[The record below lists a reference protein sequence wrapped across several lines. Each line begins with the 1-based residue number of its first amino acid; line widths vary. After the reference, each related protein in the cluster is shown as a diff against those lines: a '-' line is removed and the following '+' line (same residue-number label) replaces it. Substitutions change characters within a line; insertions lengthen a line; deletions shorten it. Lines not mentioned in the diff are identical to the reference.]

1 MTSDPATVPHPDALP
16 NPRGGAVRAAD
27 AWLAAAADAFERR
40 DDTVAPLAAAAAV
53 LAEAGWL
60 PAARFAGQ
68 LSAAASLVD
77 TGPNFTG
84 WRAALHDF
92 RPAVGRHNLR
102 ELACSPVLLEHFRAL
117 RAQSA
122 ADLRAIAPPDAL
134 ALAGR
139 AVPVLLEHFRALR
152 AQSAADLRAI
162 APPDALA
169 LAGRA
174 VPPASLRALPDAFAA
189 RMRARYEQALLAV
202 LRAPHG
208 APAGALDELDA
219 TLAGLADDAPYDF
232 WRLAGACL
240 RALRASSAPELKR
253 FLARTNLLLGEH
265 VQGRRGAPPDLVR
278 ETVALLWRDFALFG
292 AAAEDVALVDVLRD
306 YGLTVDWH
314 VAGTP
319 ASEAL
324 WEADAARAEHD
335 AVAAAPTR
343 TLGVVTVN
351 AHAYEDFLQTADASM
366 ADLSAV
372 PKTADTSVAWRASE
386 AAYRVGA
393 AACALGLGHAAL
405 LADTLGLAW
414 RRAAHGVPL
423 ADRDLA
429 AHSHASDM
437 LRAALLKIAAGV
449 APPDLTAASEALGAA
464 LGRT

>member
-1 MTSDPATVPHPDALP
+1 MTSDPANVPHPDALP

-40 DDTVAPLAAAAAV
+40 DDAAAPLAAAAAV

-68 LSAAASLVD
+68 LSAAVPLLATEPTSA
-77 TGPNFTG
+77 G
-84 WRAALHDF
+84 WRAALRDF
-92 RPAVGRHNLR
+92 RAAVGRHNLR
-102 ELACSPVLLEHFRAL
+102 ELACSPVLFEHFRAL

-122 ADLRAIAPPDAL
+122 ADLRTSTPLDAL
-134 ALAGR
+134 AL
-139 AVPVLLEHFRALR
+139 V
-152 AQSAADLRAI
+152 
-162 APPDALA
+162 
-169 LAGRA
+169 GRA
-174 VPPASLRALPDAFAA
+174 VPPATLRALPDAFAI
-189 RMRARYEQALLAV
+189 RIRARYEQALLGV
-202 LRAPHG
+202 LRAEPGTPG
-208 APAGALDELDA
+208 AALDELDA
-219 TLAGLADDAPYDF
+219 MLAALTDDGPYDF
-232 WRLAGACL
+232 WRLAAACV
-240 RALRASSAPELKR
+240 RALRASGAPELKR

-265 VQGRRGAPPDLVR
+265 AQGRRSAPPELVR

-292 AAAEDVALVDVLRD
+292 AAAEDVALVDVLHD

-324 WEADAARAEHD
+324 WEADAARAEHE
-335 AVAAAPTR
+335 AVTAAPTR
-343 TLGVVTVN
+343 ALGVVTVN

-366 ADLSAV
+366 ADLAANPAAADPGAAWHASA
-372 PKTADTSVAWRASE
+372 
-386 AAYRVGA
+386 AAYRVGT

-423 ADRDLA
+423 ADGGLD
-429 AHSHASDM
+429 AHRHASDM

-449 APPDLTAASEALGAA
+449 APPDLTAASEALGTA

>member
-1 MTSDPATVPHPDALP
+1 MRPEPANVPHPDALP

-40 DDTVAPLAAAAAV
+40 DDAAAPLSAAAAV

-68 LSAAASLVD
+68 LSAAVPLVAVEP
-77 TGPNFTG
+77 TSAG
-84 WRAALHDF
+84 WRAALRDF
-92 RPAVGRHNLR
+92 RAAVGRHNLR
-102 ELACSPVLLEHFRAL
+102 ELACSPVLFEHFRAL

-122 ADLRAIAPPDAL
+122 ADLRASAPLDAL
-134 ALAGR
+134 AL
-139 AVPVLLEHFRALR
+139 V
-152 AQSAADLRAI
+152 
-162 APPDALA
+162 
-169 LAGRA
+169 GRA
-174 VPPASLRALPDAFAA
+174 VPPSTLRALPDAFAT
-189 RMRARYEQALLAV
+189 RIRARYEQALLGV
-202 LRAPHG
+202 LRAGHG
-208 APAGALDELDA
+208 APDAALAELDA
-219 TLAGLADDAPYDF
+219 MLAVLAGDDPYDF
-232 WRLAGACL
+232 WRLAAACV
-240 RALRASSAPELKR
+240 RALRASGAPELKR

-265 VQGRRGAPPDLVR
+265 AQGRRSAPPELVR

-292 AAAEDVALVDVLRD
+292 AAAEDVALVDVLHD

-343 TLGVVTVN
+343 ALGVVTVN

-366 ADLSAV
+366 ADLA
-372 PKTADTSVAWRASE
+372 ADPAAADAGAAWHASG
-386 AAYRVGA
+386 AAYRVGT

-423 ADRDLA
+423 ADGGLD
-429 AHSHASDM
+429 AHGHASDM

-449 APPDLTAASEALGAA
+449 APPDLTAASGALGAA
-464 LGRT
+464 LGRA

>member
-1 MTSDPATVPHPDALP
+1 MTSDPANVPHPDALP

-40 DDTVAPLAAAAAV
+40 DDAAAPLAAAAAV

-68 LSAAASLVD
+68 LSAAVPLVA
-77 TGPNFTG
+77 TEPTSAG

-92 RPAVGRHNLR
+92 RAAVGRHNLR
-102 ELACSPVLLEHFRAL
+102 ELACSPVLFEHFRAL

-122 ADLRAIAPPDAL
+122 ADLRASAPLDAL
-134 ALAGR
+134 AL
-139 AVPVLLEHFRALR
+139 V
-152 AQSAADLRAI
+152 
-162 APPDALA
+162 
-169 LAGRA
+169 GRA
-174 VPPASLRALPDAFAA
+174 VPPATLRVLPDAFTP
-189 RMRARYEQALLAV
+189 RIRARYEQALLGV
-202 LRAPHG
+202 LRAEHG
-208 APAGALDELDA
+208 APGAALDEVDA
-219 TLAGLADDAPYDF
+219 LLAALTDDGPYDF
-232 WRLAGACL
+232 WRLAAACV
-240 RALRASSAPELKR
+240 RALRASGAPELKR

-265 VQGRRGAPPDLVR
+265 AQGRRSAPPELVR

-292 AAAEDVALVDVLRD
+292 AAAEDVALVDVLHD

-324 WEADAARAEHD
+324 WEADAARAERD
-335 AVAAAPTR
+335 AVAVAPTR
-343 TLGVVTVN
+343 ALGVVTVN

-366 ADLSAV
+366 ADLAANPAAADPGAAWHASA
-372 PKTADTSVAWRASE
+372 
-386 AAYRVGA
+386 AAYRVGT

-423 ADRDLA
+423 ADGGLD
-429 AHSHASDM
+429 AHRHASDM

-449 APPDLTAASEALGAA
+449 APPDLTAASDALGTA

>member
-1 MTSDPATVPHPDALP
+1 MRPEPANVPHPDALP

-27 AWLAAAADAFERR
+27 AWLAAAADAFEHR
-40 DDTVAPLAAAAAV
+40 DDAAAPLSAAAAV

-68 LSAAASLVD
+68 LSAAVPLVAAEP
-77 TGPNFTG
+77 TSAG
-84 WRAALHDF
+84 WRAALRDF
-92 RPAVGRHNLR
+92 RAAVARHNLR
-102 ELACSPVLLEHFRAL
+102 ELACSPVLFEHFRAL

-122 ADLRAIAPPDAL
+122 ADLRAQAPLDAL
-134 ALAGR
+134 AL
-139 AVPVLLEHFRALR
+139 V
-152 AQSAADLRAI
+152 
-162 APPDALA
+162 
-169 LAGRA
+169 GRA
-174 VPPASLRALPDAFAA
+174 VPPATLRALPDAFAT
-189 RMRARYEQALLAV
+189 RIRARYEQALLGV
-202 LRAPHG
+202 LRAERG
-208 APAGALDELDA
+208 APDAALDELDA
-219 TLAGLADDAPYDF
+219 MLAALASDDPYDF
-232 WRLAGACL
+232 WRLAAACV
-240 RALRASSAPELKR
+240 RALRASGAPELKR

-265 VQGRRGAPPDLVR
+265 AQGRRSAPPELVR

-292 AAAEDVALVDVLRD
+292 AAAEDVALVDVLHD

-324 WEADAARAEHD
+324 WEADAARAERD

-343 TLGVVTVN
+343 ALGVVTVN

-366 ADLSAV
+366 VDLAADPA
-372 PKTADTSVAWRASE
+372 KADAGAAWHASG
-386 AAYRVGA
+386 AAYRVGT

-423 ADRDLA
+423 ADGGLD
-429 AHSHASDM
+429 AHGHASDM

-449 APPDLTAASEALGAA
+449 APPDLTAASGALGAA
-464 LGRT
+464 LGRA

>member
-1 MTSDPATVPHPDALP
+1 MRPEPANVPHPDALP

-40 DDTVAPLAAAAAV
+40 DDAAAPLSAAAAV

-68 LSAAASLVD
+68 LSAAVPLVAVEP
-77 TGPNFTG
+77 TSAG
-84 WRAALHDF
+84 WRAALRDF
-92 RPAVGRHNLR
+92 RAAVGRHNLR
-102 ELACSPVLLEHFRAL
+102 ELACSPVLFEHFRAL

-122 ADLRAIAPPDAL
+122 ADLRASAPLDAL
-134 ALAGR
+134 AL
-139 AVPVLLEHFRALR
+139 V
-152 AQSAADLRAI
+152 
-162 APPDALA
+162 
-169 LAGRA
+169 GRA
-174 VPPASLRALPDAFAA
+174 VPPATLRALPVAFAT
-189 RMRARYEQALLAV
+189 RIRARYEQALLGV
-202 LRAPHG
+202 LRAGHG
-208 APAGALDELDA
+208 APDAALAELDA
-219 TLAGLADDAPYDF
+219 MLAVLAGDDPYDF
-232 WRLAGACL
+232 WRLAAACV
-240 RALRASSAPELKR
+240 RALRASGAPELKR

-265 VQGRRGAPPDLVR
+265 AQGRRSAPPELVR

-292 AAAEDVALVDVLRD
+292 AAAEDVALVDVLHD

-343 TLGVVTVN
+343 ALGVVTVN

-366 ADLSAV
+366 ADLA
-372 PKTADTSVAWRASE
+372 ADPAAADAGAAWHASG
-386 AAYRVGA
+386 AAYRVGT

-423 ADRDLA
+423 ADGGLD
-429 AHSHASDM
+429 AHGHASDM

-449 APPDLTAASEALGAA
+449 APPDLTAASGALGAA
-464 LGRT
+464 LGRA

>member
-1 MTSDPATVPHPDALP
+1 MTSDPANFPLPDALP

-27 AWLAAAADAFERR
+27 AWLAAAADAFERH
-40 DDTVAPLAAAAAV
+40 DDAAAPLSAVAAV

-68 LSAAASLVD
+68 LSAAVPLVAVEP
-77 TGPNFTG
+77 TSAG
-84 WRAALHDF
+84 WRAALRDF
-92 RPAVGRHNLR
+92 RAAVGRHNLR
-102 ELACSPVLLEHFRAL
+102 ELACSPVLFEHFRAL

-122 ADLRAIAPPDAL
+122 ADLRANTPLDAL
-134 ALAGR
+134 AL
-139 AVPVLLEHFRALR
+139 V
-152 AQSAADLRAI
+152 
-162 APPDALA
+162 
-169 LAGRA
+169 GRA
-174 VPPASLRALPDAFAA
+174 VPPATLRALPDAFAT
-189 RMRARYEQALLAV
+189 RIRARYEQALLGV
-202 LRAPHG
+202 LRAQHA
-208 APAGALDELDA
+208 APDAALDELDA
-219 TLAGLADDAPYDF
+219 MQATLADDGPYDF
-232 WRLAGACL
+232 WRLAAACL
-240 RALRASSAPELKR
+240 RALRASGAPELKR
-253 FLARTNLLLGEH
+253 FLARTNLLLGEQA
-265 VQGRRGAPPDLVR
+265 QGLRSAPPELVR

-292 AAAEDVALVDVLRD
+292 AAAEDVALVDVLHD

-335 AVAAAPTR
+335 AVAVAPTR
-343 TLGVVTVN
+343 ALGVVTVN

-366 ADLSAV
+366 ADLAADPAV
-372 PKTADTSVAWRASE
+372 ADTRAAWRASG
-386 AAYRVGA
+386 AAYRVGT

-423 ADRDLA
+423 AGGGLD
-429 AHSHASDM
+429 AHGHASDM

-449 APPDLTAASEALGAA
+449 APPDLTAASEALGTA

>member
-1 MTSDPATVPHPDALP
+1 MTSDPANVPYPDALP

-40 DDTVAPLAAAAAV
+40 DDAAAPLAAAAAV

-68 LSAAASLVD
+68 LSAAVPLLATEPISA
-77 TGPNFTG
+77 G
-84 WRAALHDF
+84 WRAALRDF
-92 RPAVGRHNLR
+92 RAAVGRHNLR
-102 ELACSPVLLEHFRAL
+102 ELACSPVLFEHFRAL

-122 ADLRAIAPPDAL
+122 ADLRTSAPLDAL
-134 ALAGR
+134 AL
-139 AVPVLLEHFRALR
+139 V
-152 AQSAADLRAI
+152 
-162 APPDALA
+162 
-169 LAGRA
+169 GRA
-174 VPPASLRALPDAFAA
+174 VPPATLRALPEAFAI
-189 RMRARYEQALLAV
+189 RIRARYEQALLGV
-202 LRAPHG
+202 LRAEYG
-208 APAGALDELDA
+208 APGAALDELDA
-219 TLAGLADDAPYDF
+219 MLAALTDDGPYDF
-232 WRLAGACL
+232 WRLAAACV
-240 RALRASSAPELKR
+240 RALRASGAPELKR

-265 VQGRRGAPPDLVR
+265 AQGRRSAPPELVR

-292 AAAEDVALVDVLRD
+292 AAAEDVALVDVLHD

-324 WEADAARAEHD
+324 WEADAARAEHE

-343 TLGVVTVN
+343 ALGVVTVN

-366 ADLSAV
+366 ADLAANPAAADPGAAWHASA
-372 PKTADTSVAWRASE
+372 
-386 AAYRVGA
+386 AAYRVGT

-423 ADRDLA
+423 ADGGLD
-429 AHSHASDM
+429 AHRHASDM

-449 APPDLTAASEALGAA
+449 APPDLTAASEALGTA

>member
-1 MTSDPATVPHPDALP
+1 MTSDPANVPHPDALP

-27 AWLAAAADAFERR
+27 AWLAAADDAFERH
-40 DDTVAPLAAAAAV
+40 DDAAAPLSAAAAV

-68 LSAAASLVD
+68 LAATAPLVAAEP
-77 TGPNFTG
+77 TSTG
-84 WRAALHDF
+84 WRAALRDF
-92 RPAVGRHNLR
+92 RAAVGRHNLR
-102 ELACSPVLLEHFRAL
+102 ELACSPVLLDHFRAL

-122 ADLRAIAPPDAL
+122 ADLRASAPLDAL
-134 ALAGR
+134 AL
-139 AVPVLLEHFRALR
+139 V
-152 AQSAADLRAI
+152 
-162 APPDALA
+162 
-169 LAGRA
+169 GRA
-174 VPPASLRALPDAFAA
+174 VPPATLRALPDAFAA
-189 RMRARYEQALLAV
+189 RIRARYEQALLGV
-202 LRAPHG
+202 LRAEHG
-208 APAGALDELDA
+208 AALDELDA
-219 TLAGLADDAPYDF
+219 MQVALTDDGPYDF
-232 WRLAGACL
+232 WRLANACL
-240 RALRASSAPELKR
+240 RALRASGAPELKR

-265 VQGRRGAPPDLVR
+265 AQGRRSAPPELVR

-292 AAAEDVALVDVLRD
+292 AAAEDVALVDVLHD

-335 AVAAAPTR
+335 AVAVAPTR
-343 TLGVVTVN
+343 ALGVVTVN

-366 ADLSAV
+366 ADLA
-372 PKTADTSVAWRASE
+372 ADPARADAGAAWHASG
-386 AAYRVGA
+386 AAYRVGT

-423 ADRDLA
+423 ADGGLD
-429 AHSHASDM
+429 AHGHASDM

>member
-1 MTSDPATVPHPDALP
+1 MRPEPANVPHPDALP

-40 DDTVAPLAAAAAV
+40 DDAAAPLSAAAAV

-68 LSAAASLVD
+68 LSAAVPLVAVEP
-77 TGPNFTG
+77 TSAG
-84 WRAALHDF
+84 WRAALRDF
-92 RPAVGRHNLR
+92 RAAVGRHNLR
-102 ELACSPVLLEHFRAL
+102 ELACSPVLFEHFRAL

-122 ADLRAIAPPDAL
+122 ADLRASAPLDAL
-134 ALAGR
+134 AL
-139 AVPVLLEHFRALR
+139 V
-152 AQSAADLRAI
+152 
-162 APPDALA
+162 
-169 LAGRA
+169 GRA
-174 VPPASLRALPDAFAA
+174 VPPATLRALPDAFAT
-189 RMRARYEQALLAV
+189 RIRARYEQALLGV
-202 LRAPHG
+202 LRAGHG
-208 APAGALDELDA
+208 APDAALAELDA
-219 TLAGLADDAPYDF
+219 MLAALAGDDPYDF
-232 WRLAGACL
+232 WRLAAACV
-240 RALRASSAPELKR
+240 RALRASGAPELKR

-265 VQGRRGAPPDLVR
+265 AQGRRSAPPELVR

-292 AAAEDVALVDVLRD
+292 AAAEDVALVDVLHD

-343 TLGVVTVN
+343 ALGVVTVN

-366 ADLSAV
+366 ADLAAN
-372 PKTADTSVAWRASE
+372 PAAADPGAAWHASG
-386 AAYRVGA
+386 AAYRVGT

-423 ADRDLA
+423 ADGGLD
-429 AHSHASDM
+429 AHGHASDM

-449 APPDLTAASEALGAA
+449 APPDLTAASGALGAA
-464 LGRT
+464 LGRA

>member
-1 MTSDPATVPHPDALP
+1 MRPEPANVPPPDALP

-40 DDTVAPLAAAAAV
+40 DDAAAPVSAAAAV

-68 LSAAASLVD
+68 LSAAVPLVAVEP
-77 TGPNFTG
+77 TSAG
-84 WRAALHDF
+84 WHAALRDF
-92 RPAVGRHNLR
+92 RAAVGRHNLR
-102 ELACSPVLLEHFRAL
+102 ELACSPVLFEHFRAL

-122 ADLRAIAPPDAL
+122 ADLRANVPFDAL
-134 ALAGR
+134 AL
-139 AVPVLLEHFRALR
+139 V
-152 AQSAADLRAI
+152 
-162 APPDALA
+162 
-169 LAGRA
+169 GRA
-174 VPPASLRALPDAFAA
+174 VPPATLRALPDAFAT
-189 RMRARYEQALLAV
+189 RIRARYEQALLGV
-202 LRAPHG
+202 LRAEQGVPD
-208 APAGALDELDA
+208 AALGELDA
-219 TLAGLADDAPYDF
+219 MLAALAGNDPYDF
-232 WRLAGACL
+232 WRLAAACV
-240 RALRASSAPELKR
+240 RALRASGAPELKR

-265 VQGRRGAPPDLVR
+265 AQGRRSAPPEFVR

-292 AAAEDVALVDVLRD
+292 AAAEDVALVDVLHD

-343 TLGVVTVN
+343 ALGVVTVN

-366 ADLSAV
+366 ADLAADPAAADASA
-372 PKTADTSVAWRASE
+372 AWHASG
-386 AAYRVGA
+386 AAFRVGT

-423 ADRDLA
+423 ADGGLD
-429 AHSHASDM
+429 AHGHASDM

-449 APPDLTAASEALGAA
+449 APPDLTAASGALGAA
-464 LGRT
+464 LGRA

>member
-1 MTSDPATVPHPDALP
+1 MRSEPANVPHPDALP

-40 DDTVAPLAAAAAV
+40 DDAAAPLSAAAAV

-68 LSAAASLVD
+68 LSAAVPLVAVEP
-77 TGPNFTG
+77 TSAG
-84 WRAALHDF
+84 WRAALRDF
-92 RPAVGRHNLR
+92 RAAVSRHNLR
-102 ELACSPVLLEHFRAL
+102 ELACSPVLFEHFRAL

-122 ADLRAIAPPDAL
+122 ADLRASAPLDAL
-134 ALAGR
+134 AL
-139 AVPVLLEHFRALR
+139 V
-152 AQSAADLRAI
+152 
-162 APPDALA
+162 
-169 LAGRA
+169 GRA
-174 VPPASLRALPDAFAA
+174 VPPATLRALPDAFAT
-189 RMRARYEQALLAV
+189 RIRARYEQALLGV
-202 LRAPHG
+202 LRAGHG
-208 APAGALDELDA
+208 APDAALAELDA
-219 TLAGLADDAPYDF
+219 MLAVLAGDDPYDF
-232 WRLAGACL
+232 WRLAAACV
-240 RALRASSAPELKR
+240 RALRASGAPELKR

-265 VQGRRGAPPDLVR
+265 AQGRRSAPPELVR

-292 AAAEDVALVDVLRD
+292 AAAEDVALVDVLHD

-343 TLGVVTVN
+343 ALGVVTVN

-366 ADLSAV
+366 ADLA
-372 PKTADTSVAWRASE
+372 ADPAAADAGAAWHASG
-386 AAYRVGA
+386 AAYRVGT

-423 ADRDLA
+423 ADGGLD
-429 AHSHASDM
+429 AHGHASDM

-449 APPDLTAASEALGAA
+449 APPDLTAASGALGAA
-464 LGRT
+464 LGRA

>member
-1 MTSDPATVPHPDALP
+1 MRPEPANVPHPDALP

-40 DDTVAPLAAAAAV
+40 DDAAAPLSAAAAV

-68 LSAAASLVD
+68 LSAAVSLVAVEP
-77 TGPNFTG
+77 TSAG
-84 WRAALHDF
+84 WRAALRDF
-92 RPAVGRHNLR
+92 RAAVGRHNLR
-102 ELACSPVLLEHFRAL
+102 ELACSPVLFEHFRAL

-122 ADLRAIAPPDAL
+122 ADLRASAPLDAL
-134 ALAGR
+134 AL
-139 AVPVLLEHFRALR
+139 V
-152 AQSAADLRAI
+152 
-162 APPDALA
+162 
-169 LAGRA
+169 GRA
-174 VPPASLRALPDAFAA
+174 VPPATLRALPDAFAT
-189 RMRARYEQALLAV
+189 RIRARYEQALLGV
-202 LRAPHG
+202 LRAGHG
-208 APAGALDELDA
+208 APDAALAELDA
-219 TLAGLADDAPYDF
+219 MLAALAGDDPYDF
-232 WRLAGACL
+232 WRLAAACV
-240 RALRASSAPELKR
+240 RALRASGAPELKR

-265 VQGRRGAPPDLVR
+265 AQGRRSAPPELVR

-292 AAAEDVALVDVLRD
+292 AAAEDVALVDVLHD

-343 TLGVVTVN
+343 ALGVVTVN

-366 ADLSAV
+366 ADLAANPAAADAGAAWHASA
-372 PKTADTSVAWRASE
+372 
-386 AAYRVGA
+386 AAYRVGT

-423 ADRDLA
+423 ADGGLD
-429 AHSHASDM
+429 AHGRASDM

-449 APPDLTAASEALGAA
+449 APPDLTAASGALGAA
-464 LGRT
+464 LGRA

>member
-1 MTSDPATVPHPDALP
+1 MRPEPANVPHPDALP

-27 AWLAAAADAFERR
+27 AWLAAAADAFEQR
-40 DDTVAPLAAAAAV
+40 DDAAAPLSAAAAV

-68 LSAAASLVD
+68 LSAAVPLVAVEP
-77 TGPNFTG
+77 TSAG
-84 WRAALHDF
+84 WRAALRDF
-92 RPAVGRHNLR
+92 RAAVARHNLR
-102 ELACSPVLLEHFRAL
+102 ELACSPVLFEHFRAL

-122 ADLRAIAPPDAL
+122 ADLRANAPLDAL
-134 ALAGR
+134 AL
-139 AVPVLLEHFRALR
+139 V
-152 AQSAADLRAI
+152 
-162 APPDALA
+162 
-169 LAGRA
+169 GRA
-174 VPPASLRALPDAFAA
+174 VPPATLRALPDAFAT
-189 RMRARYEQALLAV
+189 RIRARYEQALLGL
-202 LRAPHG
+202 LRAEHG
-208 APAGALDELDA
+208 APDAALDELDA
-219 TLAGLADDAPYDF
+219 MLAALADDDPYNF
-232 WRLAGACL
+232 WRLAAACL
-240 RALRASSAPELKR
+240 RALRASGAPELKR

-265 VQGRRGAPPDLVR
+265 AQGRRDAPPEFVR

-292 AAAEDVALVDVLRD
+292 AAAEDVALVDVLHD

-343 TLGVVTVN
+343 ALGVVTVN

-366 ADLSAV
+366 ADLAADPARADASA
-372 PKTADTSVAWRASE
+372 AWHASG
-386 AAYRVGA
+386 AAYRVGT

-423 ADRDLA
+423 ADGGLD
-429 AHSHASDM
+429 AHGHASDM

-449 APPDLTAASEALGAA
+449 APPDLTAASGALGAA
-464 LGRT
+464 LGRA

>member
-1 MTSDPATVPHPDALP
+1 MRPEPANVPHPDALP

-40 DDTVAPLAAAAAV
+40 DDAAPPLSAAAAV

-68 LSAAASLVD
+68 LSAAVPLVAVEP
-77 TGPNFTG
+77 TSAG
-84 WRAALHDF
+84 WRAALRDF
-92 RPAVGRHNLR
+92 RAAVGRHNLR
-102 ELACSPVLLEHFRAL
+102 ELACSPVLFEHFRAL

-122 ADLRAIAPPDAL
+122 ADLRASAPLDAL
-134 ALAGR
+134 AL
-139 AVPVLLEHFRALR
+139 V
-152 AQSAADLRAI
+152 
-162 APPDALA
+162 
-169 LAGRA
+169 GRA
-174 VPPASLRALPDAFAA
+174 VPPATLRALPDAFAT
-189 RMRARYEQALLAV
+189 RIRARYEQALLGV
-202 LRAPHG
+202 LREGHG
-208 APAGALDELDA
+208 APDAALAELDA
-219 TLAGLADDAPYDF
+219 MLAALAGDDPYDF
-232 WRLAGACL
+232 WRLAAACV
-240 RALRASSAPELKR
+240 RALRASGAPELKR

-265 VQGRRGAPPDLVR
+265 AQGRRSAPPELVR

-292 AAAEDVALVDVLRD
+292 AAAEDVALVDVLHD

-343 TLGVVTVN
+343 ALGVVTVN

-366 ADLSAV
+366 ADLAANPAAADPGAAWHASA
-372 PKTADTSVAWRASE
+372 
-386 AAYRVGA
+386 AAYRVGT

-414 RRAAHGVPL
+414 RCAAHGVPL
-423 ADRDLA
+423 ADGGLD
-429 AHSHASDM
+429 AHGHASDM

-449 APPDLTAASEALGAA
+449 APPDLTAASGALGAA
-464 LGRT
+464 LGRA

>member
-1 MTSDPATVPHPDALP
+1 MRPEPANVPHPDALP

-40 DDTVAPLAAAAAV
+40 DDAAAPLSAAAAV

-68 LSAAASLVD
+68 LSAAVSLVAVEP
-77 TGPNFTG
+77 TSAG
-84 WRAALHDF
+84 WRAALRDF
-92 RPAVGRHNLR
+92 RAAVGRHNLR
-102 ELACSPVLLEHFRAL
+102 ELACSPVLFEHFRAL

-122 ADLRAIAPPDAL
+122 ADLRASAPLDAL
-134 ALAGR
+134 AL
-139 AVPVLLEHFRALR
+139 V
-152 AQSAADLRAI
+152 
-162 APPDALA
+162 
-169 LAGRA
+169 GRA
-174 VPPASLRALPDAFAA
+174 VPPATLRALPDAFAT
-189 RMRARYEQALLAV
+189 RIRARYEQALLGV
-202 LRAPHG
+202 LRAEHG
-208 APAGALDELDA
+208 APDAALAELDA
-219 TLAGLADDAPYDF
+219 MLAALAGDDPYDF
-232 WRLAGACL
+232 WRLAAACV
-240 RALRASSAPELKR
+240 RALRASGAPELKR

-265 VQGRRGAPPDLVR
+265 AQGRRSAPPELVR

-292 AAAEDVALVDVLRD
+292 AAAEDVALVDVLHD

-343 TLGVVTVN
+343 ALGVVTVN

-366 ADLSAV
+366 ADLAAN
-372 PKTADTSVAWRASE
+372 PAAADPGAAWHASG
-386 AAYRVGA
+386 AAYRVGT

-423 ADRDLA
+423 ADGGLD
-429 AHSHASDM
+429 AHGHASDM

-449 APPDLTAASEALGAA
+449 APPDLTAASGALGAA
-464 LGRT
+464 LGRA

>member
-1 MTSDPATVPHPDALP
+1 MTSDPANVPYPDALP

-40 DDTVAPLAAAAAV
+40 DDAAAPLAAAAAV

-68 LSAAASLVD
+68 LSAAVPLLATEPTSA
-77 TGPNFTG
+77 G
-84 WRAALHDF
+84 WRAALRDF
-92 RPAVGRHNLR
+92 RAAVGRHNLR
-102 ELACSPVLLEHFRAL
+102 ELACSPVLFQHFRAL

-122 ADLRAIAPPDAL
+122 ADLRTSAPLDAL
-134 ALAGR
+134 AL
-139 AVPVLLEHFRALR
+139 V
-152 AQSAADLRAI
+152 
-162 APPDALA
+162 
-169 LAGRA
+169 GRA
-174 VPPASLRALPDAFAA
+174 VPPATLRALPDAFAI
-189 RMRARYEQALLAV
+189 RIRARYEQALLGV
-202 LRAPHG
+202 LRAEHG
-208 APAGALDELDA
+208 APGAALDELDA
-219 TLAGLADDAPYDF
+219 MLAALTDDGPYDF
-232 WRLAGACL
+232 WRLAAACV
-240 RALRASSAPELKR
+240 RALCASGAPELKR

-265 VQGRRGAPPDLVR
+265 AQGRRSAPPELVR

-292 AAAEDVALVDVLRD
+292 AAAEDVALVDVLHD

-324 WEADAARAEHD
+324 WEADAARAEHE
-335 AVAAAPTR
+335 AVTAAPTR
-343 TLGVVTVN
+343 ALGVVTVN

-366 ADLSAV
+366 ADLAANPAAADPGAAWHASA
-372 PKTADTSVAWRASE
+372 
-386 AAYRVGA
+386 AAYRVGT

-423 ADRDLA
+423 ADGGLD
-429 AHSHASDM
+429 AHRHASDM

>member
-1 MTSDPATVPHPDALP
+1 MTSDPANVPHPDALP
-16 NPRGGAVRAAD
+16 NPRGGAVRAAE
-27 AWLAAAADAFERR
+27 AWLATAADAFERR
-40 DDTVAPLAAAAAV
+40 DDAAAPLSAAAAV

-68 LSAAASLVD
+68 LSAAVPLVA
-77 TGPNFTG
+77 TEPTSVG
-84 WRAALHDF
+84 WRAALRDF
-92 RPAVGRHNLR
+92 RAAVGRHNLR
-102 ELACSPVLLEHFRAL
+102 ELACSPVLFEHFRAL

-122 ADLRAIAPPDAL
+122 ADLRASAPLDAL
-134 ALAGR
+134 AL
-139 AVPVLLEHFRALR
+139 V
-152 AQSAADLRAI
+152 
-162 APPDALA
+162 
-169 LAGRA
+169 GRA
-174 VPPASLRALPDAFAA
+174 VPPATLRALPEAFAT
-189 RMRARYEQALLAV
+189 RIRARYEQALLGV
-202 LRAPHG
+202 LRAEHG
-208 APAGALDELDA
+208 APGAALDELDA
-219 TLAGLADDAPYDF
+219 MLAALTDDAPYDF
-232 WRLAGACL
+232 WRLAAACV
-240 RALRASSAPELKR
+240 RALRASGAPELKR

-265 VQGRRGAPPDLVR
+265 AQGRRSAPPELVR

-292 AAAEDVALVDVLRD
+292 AAAEDVALVDVLHD

-324 WEADAARAEHD
+324 WEADAARAEHE

-343 TLGVVTVN
+343 ALGVVTVN

-366 ADLSAV
+366 ADLAAN
-372 PKTADTSVAWRASE
+372 PAAADPGAAWRASA
-386 AAYRVGA
+386 AAYRVGT

-423 ADRDLA
+423 ADGGLD
-429 AHSHASDM
+429 AHRHASDM

-464 LGRT
+464 LGRA

>member
-1 MTSDPATVPHPDALP
+1 MRSEPANVPHPDALP

-40 DDTVAPLAAAAAV
+40 DDAAAPLSAAAAV

-68 LSAAASLVD
+68 LSAAVPLVAVEP
-77 TGPNFTG
+77 TSAG
-84 WRAALHDF
+84 WRAALRDF
-92 RPAVGRHNLR
+92 RAAVGRHNLR
-102 ELACSPVLLEHFRAL
+102 ELACSPVLFEHFRAL

-122 ADLRAIAPPDAL
+122 ADLRASAPLDAL
-134 ALAGR
+134 AL
-139 AVPVLLEHFRALR
+139 V
-152 AQSAADLRAI
+152 
-162 APPDALA
+162 
-169 LAGRA
+169 GRA
-174 VPPASLRALPDAFAA
+174 VPPATLRALPDAFAT
-189 RMRARYEQALLAV
+189 RIRARYEQALLGV
-202 LRAPHG
+202 LRAGHG
-208 APAGALDELDA
+208 APDAALAELDA
-219 TLAGLADDAPYDF
+219 MLAVLAGDDPYDF
-232 WRLAGACL
+232 WRLAAACV
-240 RALRASSAPELKR
+240 RALRASGAPELKR

-265 VQGRRGAPPDLVR
+265 AQGRRSAPPELVR

-292 AAAEDVALVDVLRD
+292 AAAEDVALVDVLHD

-343 TLGVVTVN
+343 ALGVVTVN

-366 ADLSAV
+366 ADLA
-372 PKTADTSVAWRASE
+372 ADPAAADAGAAWHASG
-386 AAYRVGA
+386 AAYRVGT

-423 ADRDLA
+423 ADGGLD
-429 AHSHASDM
+429 AHGHASDM

-449 APPDLTAASEALGAA
+449 APPDLTAASGALGAA
-464 LGRT
+464 LGRA

>member
-1 MTSDPATVPHPDALP
+1 MRPEPANVPHPDALP

-27 AWLAAAADAFERR
+27 AWLAAAADAFEHR
-40 DDTVAPLAAAAAV
+40 DDAAAPLSAAAAV

-68 LSAAASLVD
+68 LSAAVPLVAAEP
-77 TGPNFTG
+77 TSAG
-84 WRAALHDF
+84 WRAALRDF
-92 RPAVGRHNLR
+92 RAAVARHNLR
-102 ELACSPVLLEHFRAL
+102 ELACSPVLFEHFRAL

-122 ADLRAIAPPDAL
+122 ADLRAQAPLDAL
-134 ALAGR
+134 AL
-139 AVPVLLEHFRALR
+139 V
-152 AQSAADLRAI
+152 
-162 APPDALA
+162 
-169 LAGRA
+169 GRA
-174 VPPASLRALPDAFAA
+174 VPPATLRALPDAFAT
-189 RMRARYEQALLAV
+189 RIRARYEQALLGV
-202 LRAPHG
+202 LRAEHG
-208 APAGALDELDA
+208 APDAALDELDA
-219 TLAGLADDAPYDF
+219 MLAALASDDPYDF
-232 WRLAGACL
+232 WRLAAACV
-240 RALRASSAPELKR
+240 RALRASGAPELKR

-265 VQGRRGAPPDLVR
+265 AQGRRSAPPELVR

-292 AAAEDVALVDVLRD
+292 AAAEDVALVDVLHD

-343 TLGVVTVN
+343 ALGVVTVN

-366 ADLSAV
+366 VDLAADPAR
-372 PKTADTSVAWRASE
+372 ADAGAAWHASG
-386 AAYRVGA
+386 AAYRVGT

-423 ADRDLA
+423 ADGGLD
-429 AHSHASDM
+429 AHGHASDM

-449 APPDLTAASEALGAA
+449 APPDLTAASSALGAA
-464 LGRT
+464 LGRA

>member
-1 MTSDPATVPHPDALP
+1 MTSDPANVPHPDALP

-40 DDTVAPLAAAAAV
+40 DDAAAPLAAAAAV

-68 LSAAASLVD
+68 LSAAVPLVA
-77 TGPNFTG
+77 TEPTSAG
-84 WRAALHDF
+84 WRAALRDF
-92 RPAVGRHNLR
+92 RAAVGRHNLR
-102 ELACSPVLLEHFRAL
+102 ELACSPVLFEHFRAL

-122 ADLRAIAPPDAL
+122 ADLRTSAPLDAL
-134 ALAGR
+134 AL
-139 AVPVLLEHFRALR
+139 V
-152 AQSAADLRAI
+152 
-162 APPDALA
+162 
-169 LAGRA
+169 GRA
-174 VPPASLRALPDAFAA
+174 VPPATLRALPDAFAT
-189 RMRARYEQALLAV
+189 RIRARYEQALLGV
-202 LRAPHG
+202 LRAEHG
-208 APAGALDELDA
+208 APGAALDELDA
-219 TLAGLADDAPYDF
+219 MLAALTDDGPYDF
-232 WRLAGACL
+232 WRLAAACV
-240 RALRASSAPELKR
+240 RALRASGAPELKR

-265 VQGRRGAPPDLVR
+265 AQGRRSAPPELVR

-292 AAAEDVALVDVLRD
+292 AAAEDVALVDVLHD

-324 WEADAARAEHD
+324 WEADAARAEHE
-335 AVAAAPTR
+335 AVAVAPTR
-343 TLGVVTVN
+343 ALGVVTVN

-366 ADLSAV
+366 ADLAANPAAADPGAAWHASA
-372 PKTADTSVAWRASE
+372 
-386 AAYRVGA
+386 AAYRVGT

-414 RRAAHGVPL
+414 RRAAHGVLL
-423 ADRDLA
+423 ADGGLD
-429 AHSHASDM
+429 AHRHASDM

>member
-102 ELACSPVLLEHFRAL
+102 ELACS
-117 RAQSA
+117 
-122 ADLRAIAPPDAL
+122 
-134 ALAGR
+134 
-139 AVPVLLEHFRALR
+139 PVLLEHFRALR

>member
-1 MTSDPATVPHPDALP
+1 MRPEPANVPHPDALP

-40 DDTVAPLAAAAAV
+40 DDAAAPLSAAAAV

-68 LSAAASLVD
+68 LSAAVPLVAVEP
-77 TGPNFTG
+77 TSAG
-84 WRAALHDF
+84 WRAALRDF
-92 RPAVGRHNLR
+92 RAAVGRHNLR
-102 ELACSPVLLEHFRAL
+102 ELACSPVLFEHFRAL

-122 ADLRAIAPPDAL
+122 ADLRASAPLDAL
-134 ALAGR
+134 AL
-139 AVPVLLEHFRALR
+139 V
-152 AQSAADLRAI
+152 
-162 APPDALA
+162 
-169 LAGRA
+169 GRA
-174 VPPASLRALPDAFAA
+174 VPPATLRALPGAFAT
-189 RMRARYEQALLAV
+189 RIRARYEQALLGV
-202 LRAPHG
+202 LRAEHG
-208 APAGALDELDA
+208 APDAALAELDA
-219 TLAGLADDAPYDF
+219 MLAALAGDDPYDF
-232 WRLAGACL
+232 WRLAAACV
-240 RALRASSAPELKR
+240 RALRASGAPELKR

-265 VQGRRGAPPDLVR
+265 AQGRRSAPPELVR

-292 AAAEDVALVDVLRD
+292 AAAEDVALVDVLHD

-343 TLGVVTVN
+343 ALGVVTVN

-366 ADLSAV
+366 ADLAANPAAADPGAAWHASA
-372 PKTADTSVAWRASE
+372 
-386 AAYRVGA
+386 AAYRVGT

-423 ADRDLA
+423 ADGGLD
-429 AHSHASDM
+429 AHGHASDM

-449 APPDLTAASEALGAA
+449 APPDLTAASGALGAA
-464 LGRT
+464 LGRA

>member
-1 MTSDPATVPHPDALP
+1 MRPEPANVPHPDALP

-27 AWLAAAADAFERR
+27 AWLAAAADAFEQR
-40 DDTVAPLAAAAAV
+40 DDAAAPLSAAAAV

-68 LSAAASLVD
+68 LSAAVPLVAVEP
-77 TGPNFTG
+77 TSAG
-84 WRAALHDF
+84 WRAALRDF
-92 RPAVGRHNLR
+92 RAAVARHNLR
-102 ELACSPVLLEHFRAL
+102 ELACSPVLFEHFRAL

-122 ADLRAIAPPDAL
+122 ADLRANAPLDAL
-134 ALAGR
+134 AL
-139 AVPVLLEHFRALR
+139 V
-152 AQSAADLRAI
+152 
-162 APPDALA
+162 
-169 LAGRA
+169 GRA
-174 VPPASLRALPDAFAA
+174 VPPATLRALPDAFAT
-189 RMRARYEQALLAV
+189 RIRARFEQALLGL
-202 LRAPHG
+202 LRAEHG
-208 APAGALDELDA
+208 APDAALDELDA
-219 TLAGLADDAPYDF
+219 MLAALADDDPYDF
-232 WRLAGACL
+232 WRLAAACL
-240 RALRASSAPELKR
+240 RALRASGAPELKR

-265 VQGRRGAPPDLVR
+265 AQGRRDAPPEFVR

-292 AAAEDVALVDVLRD
+292 AAAEDVALVDVLHD

-343 TLGVVTVN
+343 ALGVVTVN

-366 ADLSAV
+366 ADLAADPARADASA
-372 PKTADTSVAWRASE
+372 AWHASG
-386 AAYRVGA
+386 AAYRVGT

-423 ADRDLA
+423 ADGGLD
-429 AHSHASDM
+429 AHGHASDM

-449 APPDLTAASEALGAA
+449 APPDLTAASGALGAA
-464 LGRT
+464 LGRA

>member
-1 MTSDPATVPHPDALP
+1 MRPEPANVPHPDALP

-40 DDTVAPLAAAAAV
+40 DDAAAPLSAAAAV

-68 LSAAASLVD
+68 LSAAVPLVAVEP
-77 TGPNFTG
+77 TSAG
-84 WRAALHDF
+84 WRAALRDF
-92 RPAVGRHNLR
+92 RAAVGRHNLR
-102 ELACSPVLLEHFRAL
+102 ELACSPVLFEHFRAL

-122 ADLRAIAPPDAL
+122 ADLRASAPFDAL
-134 ALAGR
+134 AL
-139 AVPVLLEHFRALR
+139 V
-152 AQSAADLRAI
+152 
-162 APPDALA
+162 
-169 LAGRA
+169 GRA
-174 VPPASLRALPDAFAA
+174 VPPATLRALPDAFAI
-189 RMRARYEQALLAV
+189 RIRARYEQALLGV
-202 LRAPHG
+202 LRAGHG
-208 APAGALDELDA
+208 APDAALAELDA
-219 TLAGLADDAPYDF
+219 MLAALAGDDPYDF
-232 WRLAGACL
+232 WRLAAACV
-240 RALRASSAPELKR
+240 RALRASGAPELKR

-265 VQGRRGAPPDLVR
+265 AQGRRSAPPELVR

-292 AAAEDVALVDVLRD
+292 AAAEDVALVDVLHD

-343 TLGVVTVN
+343 ALGVVTVN

-366 ADLSAV
+366 ADLA
-372 PKTADTSVAWRASE
+372 ADPAAADAGAAWHASG
-386 AAYRVGA
+386 AAYRVGT

-423 ADRDLA
+423 ADGGLD
-429 AHSHASDM
+429 AHGHASDM

-449 APPDLTAASEALGAA
+449 APPDLTAASGALGAA
-464 LGRT
+464 LGRA

>member
-1 MTSDPATVPHPDALP
+1 MRPEPANVPHPDALP

-40 DDTVAPLAAAAAV
+40 DDAAAPLSAAAAV

-68 LSAAASLVD
+68 LSAAVPLVAAEP
-77 TGPNFTG
+77 TSAG
-84 WRAALHDF
+84 WRAALRDF
-92 RPAVGRHNLR
+92 RAAVARHNLR
-102 ELACSPVLLEHFRAL
+102 ELACSPVLFEHFRAL

-122 ADLRAIAPPDAL
+122 ADLRAQAPLDAL
-134 ALAGR
+134 AL
-139 AVPVLLEHFRALR
+139 V
-152 AQSAADLRAI
+152 
-162 APPDALA
+162 
-169 LAGRA
+169 GRA
-174 VPPASLRALPDAFAA
+174 VPPATLRALPDAFAT
-189 RMRARYEQALLAV
+189 RIRARYEQALLGV
-202 LRAPHG
+202 LRAEHG
-208 APAGALDELDA
+208 APDAALDELDA
-219 TLAGLADDAPYDF
+219 MLAALAGDDPYDF
-232 WRLAGACL
+232 WRLAAACV
-240 RALRASSAPELKR
+240 RALRASGAPELKR

-265 VQGRRGAPPDLVR
+265 AQGRRSAPPELVR

-292 AAAEDVALVDVLRD
+292 AAAEDVALVDVLHD

-343 TLGVVTVN
+343 ALGVVTVN

-366 ADLSAV
+366 VDLAADPAR
-372 PKTADTSVAWRASE
+372 ADAGAAWHASG
-386 AAYRVGA
+386 AAYRVGT

-423 ADRDLA
+423 ADGGLD
-429 AHSHASDM
+429 AHGHASDM

-449 APPDLTAASEALGAA
+449 APPDLTAASGALGAA
-464 LGRT
+464 LGRA

>member
-1 MTSDPATVPHPDALP
+1 MRPEPANVPHPDALP

-40 DDTVAPLAAAAAV
+40 DDAAAPLSAAAAV

-68 LSAAASLVD
+68 LSAAVPLVAVEP
-77 TGPNFTG
+77 TSAG
-84 WRAALHDF
+84 WRAALRDF
-92 RPAVGRHNLR
+92 RAAVGRHNLR
-102 ELACSPVLLEHFRAL
+102 ELACSPVLFEHFRAL

-122 ADLRAIAPPDAL
+122 ADLRASAPLDAL
-134 ALAGR
+134 AL
-139 AVPVLLEHFRALR
+139 V
-152 AQSAADLRAI
+152 
-162 APPDALA
+162 
-169 LAGRA
+169 GRA
-174 VPPASLRALPDAFAA
+174 VPPATLRALPDAFAT
-189 RMRARYEQALLAV
+189 RIRARYEQALLGV
-202 LRAPHG
+202 LRAGHG
-208 APAGALDELDA
+208 APDAALAELDA
-219 TLAGLADDAPYDF
+219 MLAVLAGDDPYDF
-232 WRLAGACL
+232 WRLAAACV
-240 RALRASSAPELKR
+240 RALRASGAPELKR

-265 VQGRRGAPPDLVR
+265 AQGRRSAPPELVR

-292 AAAEDVALVDVLRD
+292 AAAEDVALVDVLHD

-324 WEADAARAEHD
+324 WEADAARAEND

-343 TLGVVTVN
+343 ALGVVTVN

-366 ADLSAV
+366 ADLA
-372 PKTADTSVAWRASE
+372 ADPAAADAGAAWHASG
-386 AAYRVGA
+386 AAYRVGT

-423 ADRDLA
+423 ADGGLD
-429 AHSHASDM
+429 AHGHASDM

-449 APPDLTAASEALGAA
+449 APPDLTAASGALGAA
-464 LGRT
+464 LGRA

>member
-1 MTSDPATVPHPDALP
+1 MRPEPANVPHPDALP

-40 DDTVAPLAAAAAV
+40 DDAAAPLSAAAAV

-68 LSAAASLVD
+68 LSAAVPLVAVEP
-77 TGPNFTG
+77 TSAG
-84 WRAALHDF
+84 WRVALRDF
-92 RPAVGRHNLR
+92 RAAVGRHNLR
-102 ELACSPVLLEHFRAL
+102 ELACSPVLFEHFRAL

-122 ADLRAIAPPDAL
+122 ADLRASAPLDAL
-134 ALAGR
+134 AL
-139 AVPVLLEHFRALR
+139 V
-152 AQSAADLRAI
+152 
-162 APPDALA
+162 
-169 LAGRA
+169 GRA
-174 VPPASLRALPDAFAA
+174 VPPATLRALPDAFAT
-189 RMRARYEQALLAV
+189 RIRARYEQALLGV
-202 LRAPHG
+202 LRAGHG
-208 APAGALDELDA
+208 APDAALAELDA
-219 TLAGLADDAPYDF
+219 MLAALAGDDPYDF
-232 WRLAGACL
+232 WRLAAACV
-240 RALRASSAPELKR
+240 RALRASGAPELKR

-265 VQGRRGAPPDLVR
+265 AQGRRSAPPELVR

-292 AAAEDVALVDVLRD
+292 AAAEDVALVDVLHD

-343 TLGVVTVN
+343 ALGVVTVN

-366 ADLSAV
+366 ADLAANPAAADPGAAWHASA
-372 PKTADTSVAWRASE
+372 
-386 AAYRVGA
+386 AAYRVGT

-423 ADRDLA
+423 ADGGLD
-429 AHSHASDM
+429 AHGHASDM

-449 APPDLTAASEALGAA
+449 APPDLTAASGALGAA
-464 LGRT
+464 LGRA

>member
-1 MTSDPATVPHPDALP
+1 MTSDPANVPHPDALP

-40 DDTVAPLAAAAAV
+40 DDAAAPLSAAAAV

-68 LSAAASLVD
+68 LSAAVPLVA
-77 TGPNFTG
+77 TEPTSAG
-84 WRAALHDF
+84 WRAALRDF
-92 RPAVGRHNLR
+92 RAAVGRHNLR
-102 ELACSPVLLEHFRAL
+102 ELACSPVLFEHFRAL

-122 ADLRAIAPPDAL
+122 ADLRTRTPPDAL
-134 ALAGR
+134 AL
-139 AVPVLLEHFRALR
+139 V
-152 AQSAADLRAI
+152 
-162 APPDALA
+162 
-169 LAGRA
+169 GRA
-174 VPPASLRALPDAFAA
+174 VPPATLRALPGAFAP
-189 RMRARYEQALLAV
+189 RIRARYEQALLGV
-202 LRAPHG
+202 LRAEHG
-208 APAGALDELDA
+208 APGAALDELDA
-219 TLAGLADDAPYDF
+219 LLAALTDDGPYDF
-232 WRLAGACL
+232 WRLAAACT
-240 RALRASSAPELKR
+240 RALRASGAPELKR

-265 VQGRRGAPPDLVR
+265 AQGRRSAPPELVR

-292 AAAEDVALVDVLRD
+292 AAAEDVALVDVLHD

-324 WEADAARAEHD
+324 WEADAARAERD

-343 TLGVVTVN
+343 ALGVVTVN

-366 ADLSAV
+366 ADLAAD
-372 PKTADTSVAWRASE
+372 PATADAGAAWHASG
-386 AAYRVGA
+386 AAYRVGT

-423 ADRDLA
+423 ADGGLD
-429 AHSHASDM
+429 AHRHASDM

-449 APPDLTAASEALGAA
+449 APPDLTAASAA
-464 LGRT
+464 LGMALGRS

>member
-1 MTSDPATVPHPDALP
+1 MRPEPANVPHPDALP

-40 DDTVAPLAAAAAV
+40 DDAAAPLSAAAAV

-68 LSAAASLVD
+68 LSAAVPLVAVEP
-77 TGPNFTG
+77 TSAG
-84 WRAALHDF
+84 WRAALRDF
-92 RPAVGRHNLR
+92 RAAVGRHNLR
-102 ELACSPVLLEHFRAL
+102 ELACSPVLFEHFRAL

-122 ADLRAIAPPDAL
+122 ADLRASAPLDAL
-134 ALAGR
+134 AL
-139 AVPVLLEHFRALR
+139 V
-152 AQSAADLRAI
+152 
-162 APPDALA
+162 
-169 LAGRA
+169 GRA
-174 VPPASLRALPDAFAA
+174 VPPATLRALPDAFAT
-189 RMRARYEQALLAV
+189 RIRARYEQALLGV
-202 LRAPHG
+202 LRAGHG
-208 APAGALDELDA
+208 APDAALAELDA
-219 TLAGLADDAPYDF
+219 MLAALAGDDPYDF
-232 WRLAGACL
+232 WRLAAACV
-240 RALRASSAPELKR
+240 RALRASGAPELKR

-265 VQGRRGAPPDLVR
+265 AQGRRSAPPELVR

-292 AAAEDVALVDVLRD
+292 AAAEDVALVDVLHD

-343 TLGVVTVN
+343 ALGVVTVN

-366 ADLSAV
+366 ADLAAN
-372 PKTADTSVAWRASE
+372 PAAADAGAAWHASG
-386 AAYRVGA
+386 AAYRVGT

-423 ADRDLA
+423 ADGGLD

-449 APPDLTAASEALGAA
+449 APPDLTAASGALGAA
-464 LGRT
+464 LGRA